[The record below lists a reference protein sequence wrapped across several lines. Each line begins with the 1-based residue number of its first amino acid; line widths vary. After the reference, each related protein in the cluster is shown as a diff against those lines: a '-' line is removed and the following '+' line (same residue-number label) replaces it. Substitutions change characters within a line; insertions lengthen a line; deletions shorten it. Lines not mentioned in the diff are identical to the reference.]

1 MLRVGLTGGVASGK
15 STIADF
21 FADLGVPVID
31 TDEIARVVVEPGQP
45 ALGEISAAF
54 GPEVLDPAGHLNRHE
69 LRTRIFADPAQR
81 HRLEAILHPRIRA
94 ETLARSAAADGP
106 YQILV
111 VPLLLETGFDALVDR
126 ILVVDCPE
134 PLQRHRLEA
143 RDNNDPALAMQMIEA
158 QIDRSRR
165 LEAADDVIDNSGPL
179 TDTRDRVE
187 ALHQQYLALA
197 SVAE

>member
-15 STIADF
+15 STIAGF

-45 ALGEISAAF
+45 ALGEIRAAF
-54 GPEVLDPAGHLNRHE
+54 GPEVFDPTGRLNRHE

-81 HRLEAILHPRIRA
+81 HRLEAIVHPRIRE

-134 PLQRHRLEA
+134 PLQRQRLEA

>member
-1 MLRVGLTGGVASGK
+1 MLRVGLTGGIASGK
-15 STIADF
+15 STIAGF

-45 ALGEISAAF
+45 ALEEISAEF
-54 GPEVLDPAGHLNRHE
+54 GPEVLDPAGRLNRRE

-81 HRLEAILHPRIRA
+81 HRLEAILHPRIRE

-111 VPLLLETGFDALVDR
+111 VPLLLETGFDALADR

-134 PLQRHRLEA
+134 SVQRHRLEA

-179 TDTRDRVE
+179 TDARDRVE
-187 ALHQQYLALA
+187 SLHQQYLALA
-197 SVAE
+197 SVA